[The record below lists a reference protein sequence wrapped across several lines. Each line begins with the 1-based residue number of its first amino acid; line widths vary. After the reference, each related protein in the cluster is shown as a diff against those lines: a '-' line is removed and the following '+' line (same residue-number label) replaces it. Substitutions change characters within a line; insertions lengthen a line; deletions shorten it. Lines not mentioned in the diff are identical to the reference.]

1 MILQIFVF
9 SLTIGEV
16 RLILHLILA
25 TRPRNFLS
33 HLKTHEKT
41 RIQIVLY

>member
-1 MILQIFVF
+1 MILQIFAF
-9 SLTIGEV
+9 SVTVGQV

-33 HLKTHEKT
+33 HLQIHEKT

>member
-9 SLTIGEV
+9 SLTVGEV
-16 RLILHLILA
+16 RLIPHLILA